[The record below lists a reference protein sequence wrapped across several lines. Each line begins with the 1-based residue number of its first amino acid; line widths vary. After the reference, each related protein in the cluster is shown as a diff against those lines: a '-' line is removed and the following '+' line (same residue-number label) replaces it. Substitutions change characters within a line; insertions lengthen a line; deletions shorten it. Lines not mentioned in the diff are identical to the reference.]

1 MKKSIIIVAVLL
13 GSFPVMAVASS
24 VNVQSNQITILQE
37 EFKEIGLDA
46 VPTAVKSSVETSF
59 PGAKLVKAY
68 AKEDAKEYKLDLMM
82 GDKSY
87 TIFTDAEGKII
98 KK

>member
-1 MKKSIIIVAVLL
+1 MKKLIVAALVLA
-13 GSFPVMAVASS
+13 GSLNVFATTNPVKTQSS
-24 VNVQSNQITILQE
+24 TITMVQDE
-37 EFKEIGLDA
+37 YKEIAADA
-46 VPTAVKSSVETSF
+46 VPAAVKSTIESSF

-68 AKEDAKEYKLDLMM
+68 AKEGNTEYKLDIAM

-87 TIFTDAEGKII
+87 TVFTDAEGKII